1 MTPNKI
7 HLLFYGLLLWLVAC
21 QPATAAP
28 APPTIALPTLAAVA
42 ELPPTATATLPP
54 LQATYTAVP
63 MAERGQGALGTVG
76 LGTGGLATITPSP
89 VPSPSS
95 LVPAPYTGHTIAELR
110 QRSYGGGVLEIEAT
124 LQNHPTFTRYLIRY
138 PSDGLTVYGFMNV
151 PHDGE
156 KFSVVLVLHGY
167 VPETTYRVQT
177 YTTAYAD
184 ALAEA
189 GYLVIHPNYR
199 NFPPSDTGGANLF
212 RVDYA
217 VDVLNLIAI
226 VRGQSQDPAGVLR
239 RADGGRIHLWGHSM
253 GGGIAQRV
261 LTVWPEAITSAV
273 LYASMS
279 GDERRNFE
287 QVIVWS
293 DGRTGEAEL
302 AAPEEVL
309 TAVSPLNHLHLWRTP
324 IQIHHGTADATTPLA
339 WSEELCALLQ
349 TRNHPTQCF
358 WYDKAGHNFTGA
370 TADLLMERVVA
381 FFDGE

>member
-1 MTPNKI
+1 MTNDHKQ
-7 HLLFYGLLLWLVAC
+7 LLLTILLGWLVAC
-21 QPATAAP
+21 QPVTAAP

-63 MAERGQGALGTVG
+63 LEERGQGGLGTVG
-76 LGTGGLATITPSP
+76 QGTGGLATVTPSP

-95 LVPAPYTGHTIAELR
+95 LVPAPYTGYTIPELR
-110 QRSYGGGVLEIEAT
+110 QRSYGGGVLEIVET

-156 KFSVVLVLHGY
+156 KFPVVLVLHGY
-167 VPETTYRVQT
+167 VPEATYRVQT

-199 NFPPSDTGGANLF
+199 NFPPSDTGGDNLF

-226 VRGQSQDPAGVLR
+226 VRGQSQDPASVLR
-239 RADGGRIHLWGHSM
+239 RADGERIHLWGHSM

-293 DGRTGEAEL
+293 DGQTGEAEL

-309 TAVSPLNHLHLWRTP
+309 TAVSPLNHLHLWQTP
-324 IQIHHGTADATTPLA
+324 LQIHHGTADATTPLA

-349 TRNHPTQCF
+349 SRNHPTQCF
-358 WYDKAGHNFTGA
+358 WYDQAGHNFTEA

-381 FFDGE
+381 FFDGQ